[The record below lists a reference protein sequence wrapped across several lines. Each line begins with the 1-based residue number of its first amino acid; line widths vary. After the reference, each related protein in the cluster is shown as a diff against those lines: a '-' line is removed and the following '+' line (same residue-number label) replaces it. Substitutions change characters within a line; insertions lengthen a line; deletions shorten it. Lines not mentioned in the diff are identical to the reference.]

1 MADRRAITMIDVLML
16 SMPRIAPVR
25 PAAALGVLKSIC
37 NKANKSSK
45 TFDINAD
52 FFLNFASDHAV
63 AAKAVDDYFISS
75 SAKLSNDDY
84 EKYDIWLQ
92 SWVDKIV
99 KENSNTLVVSVFS
112 WQSQVSVR
120 DLLSRLR
127 PKYNGTI
134 VVGGQGLT
142 NSQNLSAHW
151 ADRAEYAEEL
161 FQNKLINFWIKGEAE
176 ETFYKFLIG
185 EREFAGLNTHG
196 VVMLEDANNIPLS
209 DFSDLDI
216 ASYRSG
222 YEADGGVLPI
232 ESCRGCVRSCVFCEM
247 SSEHGGLRRRDGH
260 ALAKE
265 LFHYYET
272 YGVKHYYFHDDLMNS
287 SMPDFKDFIND
298 ILSYYEEN
306 NLPDKFFSL
315 SGYWIIRNPRQFGAK
330 DFELFAKAGGNLLV
344 TGIETGSDRLRKTL
358 RKGFTNKDLE
368 FNLEQMHKNK
378 IKFYFMLIAGLPGET
393 TDDFQDTIDSL
404 TRWQKYVANGTVI
417 GINLG
422 TTATLEP
429 GTEIYNNAEKFN
441 IVPLK
446 GKERAHGIY
455 WMCTTTP
462 DLNYKERVRRR
473 IAVQEH
479 VLDLGYPIWKGDDH
493 LKIIIDKY
501 KQDIEVWNASTN

>member
-1 MADRRAITMIDVLML
+1 MIDVLIL

-25 PAAALGVLKSIC
+25 PQAALGILKAIC

-52 FFLNFASDHAV
+52 FFLNFAGDHRV
-63 AAKAVDDYFISS
+63 DAKAVDDHFISNS
-75 SAKLSNDDY
+75 VVLTSDEN
-84 EKYDIWLQ
+84 EKNHSWLHQ
-92 SWVDKIV
+92 WVDKILAA
-99 KENSNTLVVSVFS
+99 NSSILVVSVFS

-120 DLLSRLR
+120 DLLTKLR

-134 VVGGQGLT
+134 VIGGQGLT

-161 FQNKLINFWIKGEAE
+161 YQKKLIDFWIKGEAE
-176 ETFYKFLIG
+176 ETFYEFLIG
-185 EREFAGLNTHG
+185 NREFNGLNSHS
-196 VVMLEDANNIPLS
+196 VIMLGDANNIPLS
-209 DFSDLDI
+209 DFSDLDLG
-216 ASYRSG
+216 SYRSG

-247 SSEHGGLRRRDGH
+247 SSEHGGLRRRDGN
-260 ALAKE
+260 ALANE
-265 LFHYYET
+265 LIHYYET
-272 YGVKHYYFHDDLMNS
+272 YGVKHYYFHDDLMNANI
-287 SMPDFKDFIND
+287 PDFKNFINA
-298 ILSYYEEN
+298 ILTYYEKN

-358 RKGFTNKDLE
+358 RKGFTNKDLD

-393 TDDFQDTIDSL
+393 TDDFQETVDSL
-404 TRWQKYVANGTVI
+404 SHWQKYVATGTII
-417 GINLG
+417 GVNLG

-429 GTEIYNNAEKFN
+429 GTEIYNNAKNFN

-446 GKERAHGIY
+446 GHEHPHGIY

-473 IAVQEH
+473 VALQEH
-479 VLDLGYPIWKGDDH
+479 VLELGYPIWKGDDH

-501 KQDIEVWNASTN
+501 KQNIEVWNASTN